1 MSYIPM
7 SYILSSLTPPFD
19 WPIPTRSC
27 IKPFM
32 HDDAWRTEAGLNH
45 DNFVY
50 ARLLPHTAK
59 DPRRIPHA
67 HETVAVNC
75 IGWLG

>member
-1 MSYIPM
+1 M